1 MRDSHLTLE
10 QKVGQ
15 LFVLGFQGHE
25 PDAETQALLD
35 RIQPGGFLLFQRNIE
50 SFDQIYNLTN
60 HLREGSSLPALI
72 AIDHEGGRVDRL
84 KQIFAPMPSMAE
96 LAATGLAQLRLGARV
111 IAAELE
117 ATGFNVAFAPVVDLR
132 LPDSI
137 ISERCLAADPGE
149 VARLGSAFVEEL
161 SKRGIITCAKHFPGL
176 GGGTVD
182 PHFYLP
188 RIDRTKRQLLHEDA
202 VPFLKL
208 FNHAGMIMISHA
220 HYPGLGDEKPV
231 PASLSSR
238 VVSGFL
244 RKKLGYKGLTITD
257 DLTMGAVT
265 SVGLTPETFLRAFEA
280 GNDLLLFSQTTPLV
294 ERAFKTTLRA
304 VRESA
309 VLRQRLDE
317 SVDRIVALKG
327 RIEFVPLRYRT
338 HLKTRITRQVEKLR
352 KSVAEVRSRA
362 VSV

>member
-1 MRDSHLTLE
+1 MRVVFLDDVE
-10 QKVGQ
+10 NAGRAGEIKEVKDGY
-15 LFVLGFQGHE
+15 
-25 PDAETQALLD
+25 ARNYLLP
-35 RIQPGGFLLFQRNIE
+35 R
-50 SFDQIYNLTN
+50 
-60 HLREGSSLPALI
+60 
-72 AIDHEGGRVDRL
+72 
-84 KQIFAPMPSMAE
+84 K
-96 LAATGLAQLRLGARV
+96 LAAAANAATVQQAEAKARAIAKEQEKLDDAARAVASKLSAAPLVMVARV
-111 IAAELE
+111 GSEGRLFGSVTSADIA
-117 ATGFNVAFAPVVDLR
+117 
-132 LPDSI
+132 
-137 ISERCLAADPGE
+137 
-149 VARLGSAFVEEL
+149 EEL

-294 ERAFKTTLRA
+294 ERAFKTMLRA

-309 VLRQRLDE
+309 VLRQRVDE

-362 VSV
+362 VTV